1 MRTLLLTG
9 FGLILLAGSAS
20 AQPAYGKYGR
30 PNYGP
35 GYRGNISPY
44 LNIARGNNVGINY
57 FLGTRS
63 EEQRR
68 RDAREFRT
76 DINDIFTVE
85 RGTGVVTTGTTPQ
98 PNTLQRVFN
107 NTGGFFPPAGPTIP
121 SARR

>member
-9 FGLILLAGSAS
+9 VLVLLAAGSAS
-20 AQPAYGKYGR
+20 AQPPVGRYGR

-44 LNIARGNNVGINY
+44 LNIVRGNNVGINY

-68 RDAREFRT
+68 QNAREFRT
-76 DINDIFTVE
+76 DINDLFILE
-85 RGTGVVTTGTTPQ
+85 RTPTEVTTGTTPQ
-98 PNTLQRVFN
+98 PNTMQTFFN
-107 NTGGFFPPAGPTIP
+107 NTGGFFPQAGPTIP
-121 SARR
+121 GGRR